1 MLSRALHAAGGAGGS
16 SSKGGRLS
24 GRGSKELVRAPS
36 KSEATQ
42 DKKSRTG
49 KSKDRVSKKDGAG
62 ARSAHST
69 SLVRIMIIR
78 VPATFHKLQQDLAG
92 LSPF

>member
-1 MLSRALHAAGGAGGS
+1 MVMLDRALPTAGGAGGS

-69 SLVRIMIIR
+69 SLVRIMTIGA
-78 VPATFHKLQQDLAG
+78 PAMFSEL
-92 LSPF
+92 

>member
-62 ARSAHST
+62 ARPAHST
-69 SLVRIMIIR
+69 SLVRIMVIR